1 MDKLHRENVT
11 AGVLKGSVLVSPLF
25 LTYKND
31 CKIFADGTS
40 FFLKNRKQKLLL
52 FST

>member
-25 LTYKND
+25 LTNKND
-31 CKIFADGTS
+31 YKIFADGTS
-40 FFLKNRKQKLLL
+40 LFLKNRKQKLLL